1 MKFTAI
7 ALIGAAEATKI
18 RDDAFPPMVNPTPW
32 DKDSLAA
39 CPEDETRNILDDGY
53 TQKVKWPMVGSTCAL
68 QISEDVTLVM
78 LGGPAAELGGAKPAA
93 TKPAAAK
100 KPEVPIGAP
109 NLDNLEHCPDFNERY
124 TLRNGT
130 DMAVPYP
137 KAGFNCNPAWSLAQ
151 APWAANVVPANI
163 PAGATYPAGLE
174 HCPDR
179 PERQTLRDGVTV
191 PVAGKNCNADAYPAV
206 AGVPWPYALAQGPWP
221 ANVVPANVPAGAT
234 YPAGLEHCPDRP
246 ERQTLR
252 DGVTKPVAGVN
263 CNADAYP
270 AVAGTPWPYALAQGP
285 WPANVVPANVPAGAT
300 YPAALEHCPD
310 LPERQTLRDGVT
322 KPIPGKNCNGDIHNG
337 TEGAPA
343 PYH

>member
-7 ALIGAAEATKI
+7 ALIGAIEATKI
-18 RDDAFPPMVNPTPW
+18 RDDAFPPLVNPTPW

-53 TQKVKWPMVGSTCAL
+53 TQKVKWPYVGSTCAL

-78 LGGPAAELGGAKPAA
+78 LGGPEAELGGAKPAA
-93 TKPAAAK
+93 PKPAAAK

-109 NLDNLEHCPDFNERY
+109 NIDHLEHCPDFNERY

-137 KAGFNCNPAWSLAQ
+137 KAGFNCNWSLAQ
-151 APWAANVVPANI
+151 MSAPWAANVVPANV

-206 AGVPWPYALAQGPWP
+206 AGTPWPYALAQGPWP

-234 YPAGLEHCPDRP
+234 YPAGLEHCPD
-246 ERQTLR
+246 
-252 DGVTKPVAGVN
+252 
-263 CNADAYP
+263 
-270 AVAGTPWPYALAQGP
+270 
-285 WPANVVPANVPAGAT
+285 
-300 YPAALEHCPD
+300 
-310 LPERQTLRDGVT
+310 LPERQTLRDGLT
-322 KPIPGKNCNGDIHNG
+322 KPIPGKNCNADAYAGK
-337 TEGAPA
+337 EGVPA